1 MKKEKEKKELKFA
14 KAHRLIVTLKLKP
27 VENASIFYLCQDK
40 THEPKLN
47 DFHAH
52 VFTCGLGLFKPVEKK
67 EWICVNELLET
78 DPVELNIMLLTFY
91 NQLDNNKDNDAFKSN
106 QMETARTVMTLMQT
120 RYHTSWKQSKGFD
133 ILTKNIDEAEEQ
145 AHYHMNEIKKITCR
159 IRRLKD
165 LWDALGEAKTEQ
177 EAVDVIKEVENES
190 NEVVSGLVSNVDK
203 SLLSEIML
211 TSRTKSSEKR
221 GPGRPRILAQMYCNP
236 DPAKRGQKKPESS
249 ERKAWARAQAKV
261 KNKTL
266 YTKLKSGISDDC
278 GGRSNK

>member
-1 MKKEKEKKELKFA
+1 MKKEKEKKELRFA

-40 THEPKLN
+40 THEPKLK

-78 DPVELNIMLLTFY
+78 DPVELNVMLVTFY
-91 NQLDNNKDNDAFKSN
+91 NQLENNDSDAFRSN

-120 RYHTSWKQSKGFD
+120 RYHTSWRQSMGFD
-133 ILTKNIDEAEEQ
+133 ILTKNINEAEEQ
-145 AHYHMNEIKKITCR
+145 AEYHMNEIKKITCR

-165 LWDALGEAKTEQ
+165 LWDALGETKTEQ
-177 EAVDVIKEVENES
+177 EAVDVLKEVENES
-190 NEVVSGLVSNVDK
+190 NEVVSGLVSDINK

-221 GPGRPRILAQMYCNP
+221 GPGRPRILPQMYCNP
-236 DPAKRGQKKPESS
+236 DPAKRGQRKPESS